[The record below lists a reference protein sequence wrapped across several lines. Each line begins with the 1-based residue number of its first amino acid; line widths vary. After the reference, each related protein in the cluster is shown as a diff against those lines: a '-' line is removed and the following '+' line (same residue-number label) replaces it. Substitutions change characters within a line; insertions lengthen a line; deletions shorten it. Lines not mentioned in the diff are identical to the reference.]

1 MQCANGHDSVAID
14 YCDQCG
20 VMIEGSALSPNP
32 APVLGAAALPAS
44 VMAAIPEPS
53 GAPANNPS
61 GPGAGVSKAAGAD
74 VATTAGTC
82 PNCSGVKDGFSIFCE
97 DCGYDFVTGIVPVNR
112 NSPGTTS
119 QTTPASSL
127 APGALSS
134 LAQTTAVVTHQAGTW
149 MIVVATDR
157 AQFDRV
163 GDATV
168 VFPVGVPD
176 RVVELTADRAS
187 IGRKST
193 SRNIH
198 PDVDLSAA
206 PEDVAVSRQHAEIV
220 RATDGTFTV
229 TDLGSS
235 NGTFLNGSAAAMSP
249 NTPMPLANGDS
260 VSVGAWTTLTL
271 VLP

>member
-1 MQCANGHDSVAID
+1 MKCTNGHDSTAAD

-20 VMIEGSALSPNP
+20 VKIDGP
-32 APVLGAAALPAS
+32 PAS
-44 VMAAIPEPS
+44 VVGSSGSVPPASAPTPS
-53 GAPANNPS
+53 VAPSPGAPGATAVA
-61 GPGAGVSKAAGAD
+61 GPKAAGFD

-82 PNCSGVKDGFSIFCE
+82 PNCNGPKDGFSIFCE
-97 DCGYDFVTGIVPVNR
+97 DCGYDFVTGIVPANR
-112 NSPGTTS
+112 MPAAAATDAAAPSASTSPN
-119 QTTPASSL
+119 A
-127 APGALSS
+127 
-134 LAQTTAVVTHQAGTW
+134 AVINKAGSW

-163 GDATV
+163 GDASV
-168 VFPVGVPD
+168 VFPVGVAD
-176 RVVELTADRAS
+176 RVVELTADRAL
-187 IGRKST
+187 IGRRST

-198 PDVDLSAA
+198 PEVDLSPT

-220 RATDGTFTV
+220 RAADGTFTV

>member
-1 MQCANGHDSVAID
+1 MNCTNGHDSATAD

-20 VMIEGSALSPNP
+20 VKIDGAAVSVTPAAPTTAPPAAP
-32 APVLGAAALPAS
+32 APSDVAS
-44 VMAAIPEPS
+44 PTTMSPKAS
-53 GAPANNPS
+53 GF
-61 GPGAGVSKAAGAD
+61 D
-74 VATTAGTC
+74 VATTPGTC
-82 PNCSGVKDGFSIFCE
+82 PNCHGPKDGFSIFCE
-97 DCGYDFVTGIVPVNR
+97 DCGYDFVTGIVPANRGGAPSPVATPSASTPTLGTVVN
-112 NSPGTTS
+112 
-119 QTTPASSL
+119 
-127 APGALSS
+127 
-134 LAQTTAVVTHQAGTW
+134 QAGLW
-149 MIVVATDR
+149 MIIVATDR

-176 RVVELTADRAS
+176 RVVELNLDRAL

-198 PDVDLSAA
+198 PEVDLSHA
-206 PEDVAVSRQHAEIV
+206 PEDVAVSRQHAEIL
-220 RATDGTFTV
+220 RGADGSFTV

-249 NTPMPLANGDS
+249 NTAMALNNGDS

>member
-1 MQCANGHDSVAID
+1 
-14 YCDQCG
+14 
-20 VMIEGSALSPNP
+20 
-32 APVLGAAALPAS
+32 
-44 VMAAIPEPS
+44 
-53 GAPANNPS
+53 
-61 GPGAGVSKAAGAD
+61 
-74 VATTAGTC
+74 
-82 PNCSGVKDGFSIFCE
+82 
-97 DCGYDFVTGIVPVNR
+97 
-112 NSPGTTS
+112 
-119 QTTPASSL
+119 
-127 APGALSS
+127 
-134 LAQTTAVVTHQAGTW
+134 

-176 RVVELTADRAS
+176 RVVELSGDRAL

-198 PDVDLSAA
+198 PEVDLSAS

-220 RATDGTFTV
+220 RAADGTFTV

-249 NTPMPLANGDS
+249 NTATTLANGDS

>member
-1 MQCANGHDSVAID
+1 VKCPVGHESSAVD

-20 VMIEGSALSPNP
+20 VKMEGVTPGVLPPAVAP
-32 APVLGAAALPAS
+32 APA
-44 VMAAIPEPS
+44 
-53 GAPANNPS
+53 S
-61 GPGAGVSKAAGAD
+61 GPTSVAVTPGASPAKAAGFD

-82 PNCSGVKDGFSIFCE
+82 PNCSAPKDGASIFCE
-97 DCGYDFVTGIVPVNR
+97 DCGYDFVAGVVPVSR
-112 NSPGTTS
+112 SAAGVSGQLASSPSTS
-119 QTTPASSL
+119 PPTTP
-127 APGALSS
+127 
-134 LAQTTAVVTHQAGTW
+134 HHAGTW

-176 RVVELTADRAS
+176 RVVEITQDRAL
-187 IGRKST
+187 IGRRST

-198 PDVDLSAA
+198 PEIDLSPT
-206 PEDVAVSRQHAEIV
+206 PEDVAVSRQHAELL
-220 RATDGTFTV
+220 RAADGTFTV

-235 NGTFLNGSAAAMSP
+235 NGTFLNGSASAISP

-260 VSVGAWTTLTL
+260 ISVGAWTTLTL

>member
-1 MQCANGHDSVAID
+1 MRCSNGHDSAAAD

-20 VMIEGSALSPNP
+20 VKID
-32 APVLGAAALPAS
+32 
-44 VMAAIPEPS
+44 
-53 GAPANNPS
+53 
-61 GPGAGVSKAAGAD
+61 GPGASSIGSVGSIAPQATPPSAPVAAPVASSSPTPASSNPAGATGPKAAGFD
-74 VATTAGTC
+74 VATTAGNC
-82 PNCSGVKDGFSIFCE
+82 PNCNGPKDGFSIFCE
-97 DCGYDFVTGIVPVNR
+97 DCGYDFVTGVVPANR
-112 NSPGTTS
+112 MPATAPATATATPSASPS
-119 QTTPASSL
+119 PSA
-127 APGALSS
+127 
-134 LAQTTAVVTHQAGTW
+134 AVMNKAGSW

-163 GDATV
+163 GDASV
-168 VFPVGVPD
+168 VFPVGVAD
-176 RVVELTADRAS
+176 RVVELTADRAL
-187 IGRKST
+187 IGRRST

-198 PDVDLSAA
+198 PEVDLSPT

-220 RATDGTFTV
+220 RAADGSFTV

-249 NTPMPLANGDS
+249 KTAMPLANGDS

>member
-1 MQCANGHDSVAID
+1 MKCSNGHDTAASD

-20 VMIEGSALSPNP
+20 VKID
-32 APVLGAAALPAS
+32 
-44 VMAAIPEPS
+44 
-53 GAPANNPS
+53 GAPATPIEPAVSAFVAPS
-61 GPGAGVSKAAGAD
+61 DGNSARGASAPKASGFD

-82 PNCSGVKDGFSIFCE
+82 PNCSAPKDGASIFCE
-97 DCGYDFVTGIVPVNR
+97 DCGYDFVAGMV
-112 NSPGTTS
+112 
-119 QTTPASSL
+119 PASRMAAVGSAT
-127 APGALSS
+127 APTRSGAP
-134 LAQTTAVVTHQAGTW
+134 APIAVPVTHQAGAW
-149 MIVVATDR
+149 MIIVATDR

-163 GDATV
+163 GDASV

-176 RVVELTADRAS
+176 RVVELSADRAL

-198 PDVDLSAA
+198 PEIDLSPT

-220 RATDGTFTV
+220 RASDGTFLV

-235 NGTFLNGSAAAMSP
+235 NGTFLNGASD
-249 NTPMPLANGDS
+249 PLAPNVAASLRNGDS

>member
-1 MQCANGHDSVAID
+1 MKCSNGHDSSAAD

-20 VMIEGSALSPNP
+20 AKIDGPGASSIGSVGSVGPVSPPAAPGSSATPTPGSPNP
-32 APVLGAAALPAS
+32 AAAT
-44 VMAAIPEPS
+44 
-53 GAPANNPS
+53 
-61 GPGAGVSKAAGAD
+61 GPKAAGFD
-74 VATTAGTC
+74 VATTAGNC
-82 PNCSGVKDGFSIFCE
+82 PNCNGPKDGFSIFCE
-97 DCGYDFVTGIVPVNR
+97 DCGYDFVTGVVPVNR
-112 NSPGTTS
+112 MPATAPATAPSLSTSPS
-119 QTTPASSL
+119 A
-127 APGALSS
+127 
-134 LAQTTAVVTHQAGTW
+134 AVMNKAGSW

-176 RVVELTADRAS
+176 RVVELTADRAL

-198 PDVDLSAA
+198 PEVDLSPT

-220 RATDGTFTV
+220 RAADGSFAV

-249 NTPMPLANGDS
+249 NTAMPLANGDS

>member
-1 MQCANGHDSVAID
+1 MKCANGHDSVASD

-20 VMIEGSALSPNP
+20 VKIDGPS
-32 APVLGAAALPAS
+32 APVAPIPAAPDPSAEPA
-44 VMAAIPEPS
+44 VPA
-53 GAPANNPS
+53 APAAS
-61 GPGAGVSKAAGAD
+61 GPKAAGFD

-82 PNCSGVKDGFSIFCE
+82 PNCSGAKDGFSIFCE
-97 DCGYDFVTGIVPVNR
+97 DCGYDFVTGIVPANR
-112 NSPGTTS
+112 TPPVAPAVAPSTS
-119 QTTPASSL
+119 TPAGS
-127 APGALSS
+127 
-134 LAQTTAVVTHQAGTW
+134 TVVNAAGSW

-176 RVVELTADRAS
+176 RVVELTADRAL

-198 PDVDLSAA
+198 PEVDLSPT

-220 RATDGTFTV
+220 RAGDGTFTV

-235 NGTFLNGSAAAMSP
+235 NGTFLNGSAVAMSP
-249 NTPMPLANGDS
+249 NTAMPLANGDS

>member
-1 MQCANGHDSVAID
+1 MKCSNGHDSAATD

-20 VMIEGSALSPNP
+20 VIIDGTSAIIKNP
-32 APVLGAAALPAS
+32 VIAAPVALHDGTSVGTSKPTAS
-44 VMAAIPEPS
+44 
-53 GAPANNPS
+53 GF
-61 GPGAGVSKAAGAD
+61 D

-82 PNCSGVKDGFSIFCE
+82 PNCSAPKDGASIFCE
-97 DCGYDFVTGIVPVNR
+97 DCGYDFVAGMVPATR
-112 NSPGTTS
+112 
-119 QTTPASSL
+119 TPAVGSSPSSVGSGVS
-127 APGALSS
+127 APTSAP
-134 LAQTTAVVTHQAGTW
+134 VTHRAGAW
-149 MIVVATDR
+149 MIIVATDR

-163 GDATV
+163 ADASV
-168 VFPVGVPD
+168 VFPVAVAD
-176 RVVELTADRAS
+176 RVVELTAERAL

-198 PDVDLSAA
+198 PEVDLSPT

-220 RATDGTFTV
+220 RAPDGTFSV

-235 NGTFLNGSAAAMSP
+235 NGTFLNGSSD
-249 NTPMPLANGDS
+249 PLAPNVAASLRNGDS

>member
-1 MQCANGHDSVAID
+1 VVA
-14 YCDQCG
+14 
-20 VMIEGSALSPNP
+20 
-32 APVLGAAALPAS
+32 
-44 VMAAIPEPS
+44 
-53 GAPANNPS
+53 
-61 GPGAGVSKAAGAD
+61 GPKAAGFD

-82 PNCSGVKDGFSIFCE
+82 PNCNGPKDGFSIFCE
-97 DCGYDFVTGIVPVNR
+97 DCGYDFVTGIVPANR
-112 NSPGTTS
+112 MPAASATATATASASTS
-119 QTTPASSL
+119 SS
-127 APGALSS
+127 A
-134 LAQTTAVVTHQAGTW
+134 AVINRAGSW

-176 RVVELTADRAS
+176 RVVELTADRAL
-187 IGRKST
+187 IGRRST

-198 PDVDLSAA
+198 PEVDLSPT

-220 RATDGTFTV
+220 RAADGTFTV

-235 NGTFLNGSAAAMSP
+235 NGTFLNGSAVAMSP
-249 NTPMPLANGDS
+249 NTAMPLANGDS

>member
-1 MQCANGHDSVAID
+1 MKCTNGHDSAAAD

-20 VMIEGSALSPNP
+20 VKIDGPAASVVGSAGLVP
-32 APVLGAAALPAS
+32 PVSAPAS
-44 VMAAIPEPS
+44 SISAVPS
-53 GAPANNPS
+53 IASAPLS
-61 GPGAGVSKAAGAD
+61 MPGATAVPSPKAAGFD

-82 PNCSGVKDGFSIFCE
+82 PNCNGPKDGFSIFCE
-97 DCGYDFVTGIVPVNR
+97 DCGYDFVTGIVPANR
-112 NSPGTTS
+112 MPAAAATAATATTSPPASTSPG
-119 QTTPASSL
+119 AN
-127 APGALSS
+127 
-134 LAQTTAVVTHQAGTW
+134 VINKAGSW

-163 GDATV
+163 GDASV

-176 RVVELTADRAS
+176 RVVELTANRAL

-198 PDVDLSAA
+198 PEVDLSPT

-220 RATDGTFTV
+220 CAADGTFAV

-235 NGTFLNGSAAAMSP
+235 NGTFLNGSAVAMSP